1 MLELVSTLVR
11 CVALSLAVGDTDA
24 FVVDSE
30 PLLLAVALALLMA
43 VALALLLAV
52 LSLALLLV
60 VVALVLVPAML
71 S

>member
-30 PLLLAVALALLMA
+30 PLLMAVALALLMA
-43 VALALLLAV
+43 
-52 LSLALLLV
+52 

>member
-30 PLLLAVALALLMA
+30 PLLMA